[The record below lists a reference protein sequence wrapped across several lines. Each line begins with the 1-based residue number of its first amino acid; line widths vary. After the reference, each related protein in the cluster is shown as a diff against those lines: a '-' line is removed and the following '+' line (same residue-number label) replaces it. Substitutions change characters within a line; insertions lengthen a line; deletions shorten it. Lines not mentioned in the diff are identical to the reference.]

1 MRLVF
6 SGGNWISVRIPLN
19 PCWSPSD
26 TWYYA
31 TMWAAGVRKGLDEKK
46 ATVLAEAAVTKR
58 MYPEIVFDSVL
69 EKGIS
74 DLVEAEVGSGSP

>member
-6 SGGNWISVRIPLN
+6 SNGKWLTVNIPLN

-31 TMWAAGVRKGLDEKK
+31 TMWASCLRKGLDEKK
-46 ATVLAEAAVTKR
+46 ATVVAEAATTKR
-58 MYPEIVFDSVL
+58 MFPDIVFDSVL
-69 EKGIS
+69 EKSIS
-74 DLVEAEVGSGSP
+74 DLVGLEAASGP

>member
-6 SGGNWISVRIPLN
+6 SNGKWLTVNIPLN

-31 TMWAAGVRKGLDEKK
+31 TMWAAGVRKGMDEKK
-46 ATVLAEAAVTKR
+46 ATVVAEAATTKR
-58 MYPEIVFDSVL
+58 MFPDIVFDSVL
-69 EKGIS
+69 EKSIS
-74 DLVEAEVGSGSP
+74 DLVGLEAASGP

>member
-6 SGGNWISVRIPLN
+6 SNGKWLNVNIPLN

-31 TMWAAGVRKGLDEKK
+31 TMWAAGIRKGLDEKK
-46 ATVLAEAAVTKR
+46 ATVVAEAATTKR
-58 MYPEIVFDSVL
+58 MFPDIVFDSVL
-69 EKGIS
+69 EKSIS
-74 DLVEAEVGSGSP
+74 DLVGLEAASDSP

>member
-1 MRLVF
+1 
-6 SGGNWISVRIPLN
+6 
-19 PCWSPSD
+19 
-26 TWYYA
+26 
-31 TMWAAGVRKGLDEKK
+31 MWAAGVRKGLDEKK

-74 DLVEAEVGSGSP
+74 DLVEAGPEAGSP